1 MSDEHELERLTQQAP
16 VVVFHSP
23 VTDLAGID
31 DALIEAGVDWT
42 RVELGM
48 GSASNRALFHG
59 LQAMTGRQSLP
70 QLFVD
75 GRFVGGIEALPVCLG
90 GSAAPPPSAAW
101 MGYLGLL
108 PFLIGMTGLWVDAP
122 GSGTWLA
129 AYGAVILSFVGAM
142 HWGSAA
148 RAGSY
153 AAKPYVLSVL
163 PALIGWVALL
173 LPQALGLG
181 LMGGAF
187 LLWRWVEYR
196 LLDRGQPGW
205 LARMRGR
212 LTLGAALSLL
222 VGAAAIPYW

>member
-1 MSDEHELERLTQQAP
+1 MSNEGELARLTHQAP

-23 VTDLAGID
+23 VTDLGGID
-31 DALIEAGVDWT
+31 DALNRAGVDWA

-48 GSASNRALFHG
+48 GSAANRELFHE

-90 GSAAPPPSAAW
+90 RGAAPPPSAAW

-129 AYGAVILSFVGAM
+129 AYGAVILSFVGAI

-148 RAGSY
+148 RSGRY
-153 AAKPYVLSVL
+153 AAAPYVLSVC
-163 PALIGWVALL
+163 PALVGWSALL
-173 LPQALGLG
+173 MPRVTGLCV
-181 LMGGAF
+181 LGGAF
-187 LLWRWVEYR
+187 LSRSH
-196 LLDRGQPGW
+196 QN
-205 LARMRGR
+205 
-212 LTLGAALSLL
+212 
-222 VGAAAIPYW
+222 